1 MPRRIARVA
10 GFQGSDVQN
19 AIYVSGESPW
29 PIAPEEWEAR
39 AAEVLEPG
47 PFDYIAGGAGSES
60 TMRANLDAFARR
72 RLRPRMLTGN
82 AERDISMEVFG
93 TRSPAPFLLAP
104 IGVLSIA
111 HGEGELA
118 VARAAAATGVP
129 LVLSTA
135 ASHSLEEVALAM
147 GDAPRWFQLYWV
159 NDREVTLSLVSRA
172 AEAGFSAI
180 VVTLDTLTL
189 GWRDRDLRKPY
200 LPFVTGEGCAQFFTD
215 PVFRSRLER
224 TPEDDVVSAAVKML
238 ATFPNLGLT
247 WDDLGWLRAQTELPL
262 LVKGVL
268 TGDDAV
274 RARDC
279 GVDGIVVSN
288 HGGRQVDGAVAALDA
303 LVEVRAALGADATVL
318 MDGGVRR
325 GADVL
330 KAVALGADAVLLGRP
345 YAYGLAVGGQ
355 EGVEAVIR
363 HLMADTD
370 LSLALI
376 GGAVANE
383 LDESWIAASS

>member
-1 MPRRIARVA
+1 MDA
-10 GFQGSDVQN
+10 FEGSQVQN

-60 TMRANLDAFARR
+60 TMRANLAAFERR
-72 RLRPRMLTGN
+72 RLRPRMLAGN
-82 AERDISMEVFG
+82 SERDISVDVLG
-93 TRSPAPFLLAP
+93 TPSPAPFFLAP

-111 HGEGELA
+111 HADGELA

-129 LVLSTA
+129 FVVSSA
-135 ASHSLEEVALAM
+135 ASHSLEEVAEAM

-159 NDREVTLSLVSRA
+159 NDREIALSLVGRA
-172 AEAGFSAI
+172 AEAGYTAL

-200 LPFVTGEGCAQFFTD
+200 LPFVTGEGCAQFFSD
-215 PVFRSRLER
+215 PVFRSKLDRP
-224 TPEDDVVSAAVKML
+224 PEEDLLAAAVAML

-247 WDDLGWLRAQTELPL
+247 WDDLRWLRGRTSLPL

-274 RARDC
+274 RAGEC
-279 GVDGIVVSN
+279 GVDGVVVSN

-303 LVEVRAALGADATVL
+303 LAEVREALGPDAVVL
-318 MDGGVRR
+318 MDSGIRR

-330 KAVALGADAVLLGRP
+330 KALAVGADAVLLGRP

-355 EGVEAVIR
+355 EGVETVIG

-370 LSLALI
+370 LTLALL
-376 GGAVANE
+376 GGHNARE

>member
-1 MPRRIARVA
+1 MSMD
-10 GFQGSDVQN
+10 GSQVQN

-39 AAEVLEPG
+39 AAEKLDPG
-47 PFDYIAGGAGSES
+47 PFDYIAGGAGSEA
-60 TMRANLDAFARR
+60 TMRANLAAFERR

-82 AERDISMEVFG
+82 RERDISVDVLG

-111 HGEGELA
+111 HAEGELA

-129 LVLSTA
+129 MVLSSA
-135 ASHSLEEVALAM
+135 ASHSLEEVAEAM

-159 NDREVTLSLVSRA
+159 NDREVAVSLVRRA
-172 AEAGFSAI
+172 EGAGYTAL

-189 GWRDRDLRKPY
+189 GWRPRDLRKAY
-200 LPFVTGEGCAQFFTD
+200 LPFVTGEGCAQFFSD
-215 PVFRSRLER
+215 PVFRSRLDR
-224 TPEDDVVSAAVKML
+224 PPEEDLLAAAVAML
-238 ATFPNLGLT
+238 ARFPNLDLT
-247 WDDLGWLRAQTELPL
+247 WDDVRWLRGETKLPL

-268 TGDDAV
+268 TAEDAV

-303 LVEVRAALGADATVL
+303 LVEVRDALGPETVVL
-318 MDGGVRR
+318 MDGGIRR

-330 KAVALGADAVLLGRP
+330 KALALGADAVLLGRP

-370 LSLALI
+370 LTLALV
-376 GGAVANE
+376 GGMQARE
-383 LDESWIAASS
+383 LDSSWIAASF